1 MPMSTP
7 SETTEPEILWRPDET
22 TVQNARIT
30 AFAQHVAREHGVT
43 VDTYDQLWAWS
54 TSDLPAFW
62 GAIVDFLGV
71 RFHDRPSTVLG
82 SDAMPGAEWFPGATL
97 NYAEHALWPREGG
110 ADGDTA
116 IVAVREDGRRVA
128 RTYGELRA
136 DVARA
141 RAGLVALGVGR
152 GDRVVALAPNTVE
165 TLVAFLAAASLGAT
179 WSSCSPDFGARAVVD
194 RFAQI
199 EPSVLVAVD
208 GYLYNGKGYDV
219 RGTVDDLRGQL
230 PTLRAFVGIDYLA
243 DDAWGGRD
251 DVVRWADFTDHADA
265 ELTVDPVPF
274 DHPLWILYS
283 SGTTGL
289 PKGIVHSHGGIVV
302 EHLKSLAIQHDLGPG
317 DRFFWFTTTGWMMWN
332 LLISGLLVGSTVVAF
347 DGSPGH
353 PDLDVLW
360 KMAADEGVTL
370 FGTSA
375 SFVQSCLKAGLRPR
389 DAFDL
394 SAIRSVGSTGS
405 PLSPEGFDWLRDA
418 VGGQLQIASVSGGT
432 DTCAAFVGVAPTVPV
447 WRGEISCR
455 ALGCAVESF
464 DPQGNPVIDEV
475 GELVITRP
483 MPSMPVM
490 LWNDTD
496 GSRMR
501 ESYFEDF
508 PGIWRHGDWILITPR
523 GSCVIRGRSDS
534 TLNRGGVRMGTAEF
548 YEVVESFDEVL
559 DSLVIDTSGLEGAR
573 DGGELICFLV
583 LGEGVAFSDVEGQLK
598 KALRSQLSP
607 RHVPDRFLVVADIPR
622 TLNGKKSE
630 VPVKRILA
638 GTDPDKAV
646 SKDALRNPEA
656 LEDVVARARD

>member
-1 MPMSTP
+1 MSPEPT
-7 SETTEPEILWRPDET
+7 SAEPEILWRPDEK
-22 TVQNARIT
+22 TVRDARIT
-30 AFAQHVAREHGVT
+30 AFAQQVAREHGVT
-43 VDTYDQLWAWS
+43 VDTYDQLWQWS
-54 TSDLPAFW
+54 TSDLRAFW
-62 GAIVDFLGV
+62 GSAVDFLGV
-71 RFHDRPSTVLG
+71 RFHDAPREVLG
-82 SDAMPGAEWFPGATL
+82 SEEMPGAEWFPGSTL
-97 NYAEHALWPREGG
+97 NYAEHALWPAEGG
-110 ADGDTA
+110 ADADPA

-152 GDRVVALAPNTVE
+152 GDRVVALSPNTVE

-208 GYLYNGKGYDV
+208 GYLYNGKSYDI
-219 RGTVDDLRGQL
+219 RGTVASLREQL
-230 PTLRAFVGIDYLA
+230 PTLRAVVGIDYVA
-243 DDAWGGRD
+243 SWSDAD
-251 DVVRWADFTDHADA
+251 DVVAWARFTEDGDA
-265 ELTVDPVPF
+265 PLAVDPVPF
-274 DHPLWILYS
+274 EHPLWILYS

-302 EHLKSLAIQHDLGPG
+302 EHLKSLTLQHDLGPG
-317 DRFFWFTTTGWMMWN
+317 DRFTWFTTTGWMMWN
-332 LLISGLLVGSTVVAF
+332 LLISGLLVGSTVVAY

-360 KMAADEGVTL
+360 RMAADEGVTV

-405 PLSPEGFDWLRDA
+405 PLSSEGFDWVRDA
-418 VGGQLQIASVSGGT
+418 VGEQVQIASVSGGT
-432 DTCAAFVGVAPTVPV
+432 DVCAAFVGVAPTVPV

-455 ALGCAVESF
+455 ALGASVESY

-483 MPSMPVM
+483 MPSMPVT
-490 LWNDTD
+490 LWNDPD
-496 GSRMR
+496 GARMH
-501 ESYFEDF
+501 ESYFEDY
-508 PGIWRHGDWILITPR
+508 PGIWRHGDWISITPR
-523 GSCVIRGRSDS
+523 GSCIIRGRSDS

-573 DGGELICFLV
+573 DGGELLCFVV
-583 LGEGVAFSDVEGQLK
+583 LGQGVAFDDVEGQLK

-607 RHVPDRFLVVADIPR
+607 RHVPDRFLVVEDIPR

-638 GTDPDKAV
+638 GTAPEKAV

-656 LEDVVARARD
+656 LEDVVARARG

>member
-1 MPMSTP
+1 MNAP
-7 SETTEPEILWRPDET
+7 SDSTEPEILWRPDDET
-22 TVQNARIT
+22 VRNARIT
-30 AFAQHVAREHGVT
+30 AFAARAATEHGVT
-43 VDTYDQLWAWS
+43 VDTYEDLWRWS
-54 TSDLPAFW
+54 TTDLPAFW
-62 GAIVDFLGV
+62 GTVVEHLGV
-71 RFHDRPSTVLG
+71 RFHDAPSEVLA
-82 SDAMPGAEWFPGATL
+82 SRDMPGASWFPGSTL
-97 NYAEHALWPREGG
+97 NYAEHALHPAEGG
-110 ADGDTA
+110 ADDDLA
-116 IVAVREDGRRVA
+116 IVAVREDGRREQ
-128 RTYGELRA
+128 RTFGELRT

-141 RAGLVALGVGR
+141 RAGLVDLGVGR
-152 GDRVVALAPNTVE
+152 GDRVVALAPNCVE

-199 EPSVLVAVD
+199 EPSVLVVVD
-208 GYLYNGKGYDV
+208 GYPYNGKSYDI
-219 RGTVDDLRGQL
+219 RGTVAELREQL
-230 PTLRAFVGIDYLA
+230 PTLRTTVGIDYVTDGAWA
-243 DDAWGGRD
+243 DHD
-251 DVVRWADFTDHADA
+251 DVLGWSAFTDHADA
-265 ELTVDPVPF
+265 ELAFDAVPF

-302 EHLKSLAIQHDLGPG
+302 EHLKSLALQHDLGPG

-332 LLISGLLVGSTVVAF
+332 LLISGLLVGATVVAY

-360 KMAADEGVTL
+360 RMAADEGVTL

-418 VGGQLQIASVSGGT
+418 VGEDIQIASVSGGT
-432 DTCAAFVGVAPTVPV
+432 DVCAAFVGVAPTVPV

-455 ALGCAVESF
+455 ALGASVEAF
-464 DPQGNPVIDEV
+464 DPAGEPIVDEV
-475 GELVITRP
+475 GELVITQP
-483 MPSMPVM
+483 MPSMPVT
-490 LWNDTD
+490 LWNDPD
-496 GSRMR
+496 GSRMH

-508 PGIWRHGDWILITPR
+508 PGIWRHGDWIRITPR
-523 GSCVIRGRSDS
+523 GSLVIRGRSDS

-573 DGGELICFLV
+573 DGGELLCFLV
-583 LGEGVAFSDVEGQLK
+583 LGPDVAFDDVAPQLK
-598 KALRSQLSP
+598 KALRTQLSP
-607 RHVPDRFLVVADIPR
+607 RHVPDRFLVVDDIPR

-638 GTDPDKAV
+638 GTPPEKAV

-656 LEDVVARARD
+656 LENVVARARD

>member
-1 MPMSTP
+1 MST
-7 SETTEPEILWRPDET
+7 EATTDEPEVLWRPDEA
-22 TVQNARIT
+22 TVRDARIT
-30 AFAQHVAREHGVT
+30 AFAQRAAREHGVT
-43 VDTYDQLWAWS
+43 VDTYEDLWRWS
-54 TSDLPAFW
+54 TTDLRAFW
-62 GAIVDFLGV
+62 GTVVDHLGV
-71 RFHDRPSTVLG
+71 RFHEQPSEVLATE
-82 SDAMPGAEWFPGATL
+82 DMPGASWFPGATL
-97 NYAEHALWPREGG
+97 NYAEHALHPAEGG

-116 IVAVREDGRRVA
+116 IVALREDGRRVA
-128 RTYGELRA
+128 RTYGELRD

-141 RAGLVALGVGR
+141 RAGLVELGVGR
-152 GDRVVALAPNTVE
+152 GDRVVALAPNSVE

-199 EPSVLVAVD
+199 EPAVLVAVD
-208 GYLYNGKGYDV
+208 GYLYNGKSYDV
-219 RGTVDDLRGQL
+219 RGTVGELRAQL
-230 PTLRAFVGIDYLA
+230 PTLRAVVGIDYVTEGAWA
-243 DDAWGGRD
+243 DHD
-251 DVVRWADFTDHADA
+251 DVLGWAAFTDHAGA

-302 EHLKSLAIQHDLGPG
+302 QHLASLAFQHDLGPG

-332 LLISGLLVGSTVVAF
+332 LLISGLLVGATVIAF

-360 KMAADEGVTL
+360 RMAADEGVTL

-389 DAFDL
+389 EAFDL

-418 VGGQLQIASVSGGT
+418 VGGHLQIASVSGGT
-432 DTCAAFVGVAPTVPV
+432 DVCAAFVGVAPTVPV

-455 ALGCAVESF
+455 ALGAAVESY

-490 LWNDTD
+490 LWNDPD
-496 GSRMR
+496 GSRMH

-573 DGGELICFLV
+573 DGGELLCFLV
-583 LGEGVAFSDVEGQLK
+583 LAEGVAFDDVQPQLK

-607 RHVPDRFLVVADIPR
+607 RHVPDRFLVVEDIPR

-638 GTDPDKAV
+638 GTPVEKAV

>member
-1 MPMSTP
+1 
-7 SETTEPEILWRPDET
+7 
-22 TVQNARIT
+22 
-30 AFAQHVAREHGVT
+30 
-43 VDTYDQLWAWS
+43 
-54 TSDLPAFW
+54 
-62 GAIVDFLGV
+62 V
-71 RFHDRPSTVLG
+71 RFHEQPSEVLA
-82 SDAMPGAEWFPGATL
+82 SEDMPGARWFPGATL
-97 NYAEHALWPREGG
+97 NYAEHALHPAEGG

-116 IVAVREDGRRVA
+116 IVAVREDGRRVQ
-128 RTYGELRA
+128 RTYGELRD

-141 RAGLVALGVGR
+141 RAGLVELGVGR
-152 GDRVVALAPNTVE
+152 GDRVVALAPNSVE
-165 TLVAFLAAASLGAT
+165 PLVAFLAAASLGAT

-208 GYLYNGKGYDV
+208 GYLYNGKSYDV
-219 RGTVDDLRGQL
+219 RGTVGELREQL
-230 PTLRAFVGIDYLA
+230 PTLRAVVGIDYVA
-243 DDAWGGRD
+243 DGAWADHD
-251 DVVRWADFTDHADA
+251 DVLGWAAFTDHAGA

-302 EHLKSLAIQHDLGPG
+302 QHLASLSLQHDLGPR

-332 LLISGLLVGSTVVAF
+332 LLISGLLVGATVVAF

-418 VGGQLQIASVSGGT
+418 VGGHLQIASVSGGT
-432 DTCAAFVGVAPTVPV
+432 DVCAAFVGVAPTVPV

-455 ALGCAVESF
+455 ALGAAVESF

-490 LWNDTD
+490 LWNDPD
-496 GSRMR
+496 GSRMH

-508 PGIWRHGDWILITPR
+508 PGIWRHGDWIRITPR

-573 DGGELICFLV
+573 EGGELLCFLV
-583 LGEGVAFSDVEGQLK
+583 LGPGVAFDDVAPQLK

-607 RHVPDRFLVVADIPR
+607 RHVPDRFLVVEDIPR

-638 GTDPDKAV
+638 GTPVEKAV
-646 SKDALRNPEA
+646 SKDALRNPDA

>member
-1 MPMSTP
+1 MSDQ
-7 SETTEPEILWRPDET
+7 PEILWQPDEE
-22 TVQNARIT
+22 TVRRARIT
-30 AFAQHVAREHGVT
+30 AFAQRVAREHGAT
-43 VDTYDQLWAWS
+43 VDDYDQLWRWS
-54 TSDLPAFW
+54 TENLPEFW
-62 GAIVDFLGV
+62 GTVVDHLGV
-71 RFHDRPSTVLG
+71 RFHEQPREVLA
-82 SDAMPGAEWFPGATL
+82 SSAMPGATWFPGSTL
-97 NYAEHALWPREGG
+97 NYAEHALWPRDGG

-128 RTYGELRA
+128 RTFGELRA

-141 RAGLVALGVGR
+141 RAGLVALGVGF
-152 GDRVVALAPNTVE
+152 GDRVVALSPNSVE
-165 TLVAFLAAASLGAT
+165 TLVAFLAASSLGAT
-179 WSSCSPDFGARAVVD
+179 WSSCSPDFGPRAVVD

-208 GYLYNGKGYDV
+208 GYLYNGKSYDI
-219 RGTVDDLRGQL
+219 RDTVGSLRAQL
-230 PTLRAFVGIDYLA
+230 PTLSAVVGIDYLA
-243 DDAWGGRD
+243 DGAWSGHD
-251 DVVRWADFTDHADA
+251 DVVGWTAFTDHPDA
-265 ELTVDPVPF
+265 ELAVDPVPF

-302 EHLKSLAIQHDLGPG
+302 EHLKALSLQHDLGPG
-317 DRFFWFTTTGWMMWN
+317 DRFTWFTTTGWMMWN
-332 LLISGLLVGSTVVAF
+332 LLISGLLVGATVVAY

-375 SFVQSCLKAGLRPR
+375 SFVQSCLKAGLRPK

-394 SAIRSVGSTGS
+394 TAIRSVGSTGS
-405 PLSPEGFDWLRDA
+405 PLSPEGFDWIRDA
-418 VGGQLQIASVSGGT
+418 VGSHIQIASVSGGT

-475 GELVITRP
+475 GELVITQP

-490 LWNDTD
+490 LWNDPD
-496 GSRMR
+496 GSRMH

-508 PGIWRHGDWILITPR
+508 PGIWRHGDWIRITPR

-573 DGGELICFLV
+573 DGGELLCFLV
-583 LGEGVAFSDVEGQLK
+583 LGEGVAFSDVEPQLK

-607 RHVPDRFLVVADIPR
+607 RHVPDRFLVVDDIPR

-638 GTDPDKAV
+638 GTPVEKAV

-656 LEDVVARARD
+656 LETVVARARD

>member
-1 MPMSTP
+1 MSDQ
-7 SETTEPEILWRPDET
+7 PEILWQPDEE
-22 TVQNARIT
+22 TVRRARIT
-30 AFAQHVAREHGVT
+30 AFAQRVAREHGAS
-43 VDTYDQLWAWS
+43 VDDYDLLWQWS
-54 TSDLPAFW
+54 TDHVPEFW
-62 GAIVDFLGV
+62 GTVVDHLGV
-71 RFHDRPSTVLG
+71 RFHEQPREVLA
-82 SDAMPGAEWFPGATL
+82 SSAMPGASWFPGATL

-128 RTYGELRA
+128 RTFGELRA

-141 RAGLVALGVGR
+141 RAGLVALGVGF
-152 GDRVVALAPNTVE
+152 GDRVVALSPNSVE
-165 TLVAFLAAASLGAT
+165 TLVAFLAASSLGAT
-179 WSSCSPDFGARAVVD
+179 WSSCSPDFGPRAVVD

-208 GYLYNGKGYDV
+208 GYLYNGKSYDI
-219 RGTVDDLRGQL
+219 RDTVGSLRAQL
-230 PTLRAFVGIDYLA
+230 PTLSAVVGIDYLA
-243 DDAWGGRD
+243 DGAWAGHDG
-251 DVVRWADFTDHADA
+251 VVGWASFTDHPDA
-265 ELTVDPVPF
+265 ELAVDPVPF

-302 EHLKSLAIQHDLGPG
+302 EHLKALSLQHDLGPG
-317 DRFFWFTTTGWMMWN
+317 DRFTWFTTTGWMMWN
-332 LLISGLLVGSTVVAF
+332 LLISGLLVGTTVVAY

-375 SFVQSCLKAGLRPR
+375 SFVQSCLKAGLRPK

-394 SAIRSVGSTGS
+394 TAIRSVGSTGS
-405 PLSPEGFDWLRDA
+405 PLSPEGFDWIRDA
-418 VGGQLQIASVSGGT
+418 VGSHIQIASVSGGT

-464 DPQGNPVIDEV
+464 DPQGNPMIDEV
-475 GELVITRP
+475 GELVITQP

-490 LWNDTD
+490 LWNDPD
-496 GSRMR
+496 GSRMH

-508 PGIWRHGDWILITPR
+508 PGIWRHGDWIRITPR

-573 DGGELICFLV
+573 DGGELLCFLV
-583 LGEGVAFSDVEGQLK
+583 LGEGVSFSDVEPQLK

-607 RHVPDRFLVVADIPR
+607 RHVPDRFLVVEDIPR

-638 GTDPDKAV
+638 GTPVEKAV

-656 LEDVVARARD
+656 LETVVARARD

>member
-1 MPMSTP
+1 MAMSAP
-7 SETTEPEILWRPDET
+7 SDSTEPEILWQPDEE
-22 TVQNARIT
+22 TVRNARIT
-30 AFAQHVAREHGVT
+30 AFAERAAQDHGVT
-43 VDTYDQLWAWS
+43 VDTYEDLWRWS
-54 TSDLPAFW
+54 TTDLRAFW
-62 GAIVDFLGV
+62 GTVVDHLGV
-71 RFHDRPSTVLG
+71 RFHEAPSEVLA
-82 SDAMPGAEWFPGATL
+82 SEDMPGASWFPGSTL
-97 NYAEHALWPREGG
+97 NYAEHALHPAEGG
-110 ADGDTA
+110 ADDDLA
-116 IVAVREDGRRVA
+116 IVAVREDGRREQ

-141 RAGLVALGVGR
+141 RAGLEALGVGR
-152 GDRVVALAPNTVE
+152 GDRVVALAPNCVE
-165 TLVAFLAAASLGAT
+165 TLVAFLGAASLGAT

-199 EPSVLVAVD
+199 EPSVLVVVD
-208 GYLYNGKGYDV
+208 GYLYNGKSYDI
-219 RGTVDDLRGQL
+219 RPTVAELRGQL
-230 PTLRAFVGIDYLA
+230 PTLRATVGIDYVTEGAWA
-243 DDAWGGRD
+243 DHD
-251 DVVRWADFTDHADA
+251 DVVGWASFTDHADA
-265 ELTVDPVPF
+265 GLAFDPVPF

-302 EHLKSLAIQHDLGPG
+302 QHLASLALQHDLGPG

-332 LLISGLLVGSTVVAF
+332 LLISGLLVGATVVAF

-360 KMAADEGVTL
+360 RMAADEGVTL

-405 PLSPEGFDWLRDA
+405 PLSPEGFDWLQDA
-418 VGGQLQIASVSGGT
+418 VGEDLQIASVSGGT
-432 DTCAAFVGVAPTVPV
+432 DVCAAFVGVAPTVPV

-455 ALGCAVESF
+455 ALGASVEAF
-464 DPQGNPVIDEV
+464 DPTGEPVIDEV

-483 MPSMPVM
+483 TPSMPVM
-490 LWNDTD
+490 LWNDPD

-508 PGIWRHGDWILITPR
+508 PGIWRHGDWVQITPR
-523 GSCVIRGRSDS
+523 GSLIIRGRSDS

-548 YEVVESFDEVL
+548 YEVVESFDEVV
-559 DSLVIDTSGLEGAR
+559 DSLVIDTSGVEGAR
-573 DGGELICFLV
+573 GGGELLCFLV
-583 LGEGVAFSDVEGQLK
+583 LGEGVAFDDIAPQLK

-607 RHVPDRFLVVADIPR
+607 RHVPDRFLVVDDIPR

-638 GTDPDKAV
+638 GTAPEKAV

>member
-1 MPMSTP
+1 MSDDA
-7 SETTEPEILWRPDET
+7 PEILWRPDET
-22 TVQNARIT
+22 TVRDARIT
-30 AFAQHVAREHGVT
+30 AFAERVASEHGVT
-43 VDTYDQLWAWS
+43 VDTYEQLWAWS
-54 TSDLPAFW
+54 TSDPRAFW
-62 GAIVDFLGV
+62 GTAVDVLGV
-71 RFHDRPSTVLG
+71 RFHDAPREVLG
-82 SDAMPGAEWFPGATL
+82 VETMPGAEWFPGSTL
-97 NYAEHALWPREGG
+97 NYAEHALWPAEGG
-110 ADGDTA
+110 ADADPA

-152 GDRVVALAPNTVE
+152 GDRVVALSPNCVE
-165 TLVAFLAAASLGAT
+165 TLVAFLASASLGAT
-179 WSSCSPDFGARAVVD
+179 WSSCSPDFGPRAVVD

-208 GYLYNGKGYDV
+208 GYLYNGKSYDI
-219 RGTVDDLRGQL
+219 RGTVASLREQL
-230 PTLRAFVGIDYLA
+230 PTLRAVVGIDYVA
-243 DDAWGGRD
+243 EWSDGD
-251 DVVRWADFTDHADA
+251 DVLPWATFTEDGDA
-265 ELTVDPVPF
+265 PLAVDPVPF
-274 DHPLWILYS
+274 EHPLWILYS

-302 EHLKSLAIQHDLGPG
+302 EHLKSLALQHDLGPG
-317 DRFFWFTTTGWMMWN
+317 DRFTWFTTTGWMMWN
-332 LLISGLLVGSTVVAF
+332 LLISGLLVGSTVIAY

-375 SFVQSCLKAGLRPR
+375 SFVQSCLKAGLRPK

-394 SAIRSVGSTGS
+394 SAIRAVGSTGS
-405 PLSPEGFDWLRDA
+405 PLSPEGFDWIRDA
-418 VGGQLQIASVSGGT
+418 VGDGVQIASVSGGT
-432 DTCAAFVGVAPTVPV
+432 DTCEAFVGVAPTVPV

-455 ALGCAVESF
+455 ALGCAVEAF

-475 GELVITRP
+475 GELVITAP

-490 LWNDTD
+490 LWNDPD

-508 PGIWRHGDWILITPR
+508 PGVWRHGDWIRITPR

-573 DGGELICFLV
+573 DGGELLCFLV
-583 LGEGVAFSDVEGQLK
+583 LGEGVEFSAIEGDLK
-598 KALRSQLSP
+598 KGLRSQLSP
-607 RHVPDRFLVVADIPR
+607 RHVPDRFLVVDDIPR

-638 GTDPDKAV
+638 GTPTEKAV

-656 LEDVVARARD
+656 LETVVARARQ